1 MPNKPDQKNAAF
13 RVADLSREIREHDHN
28 YYVLAT
34 PTITDLDYD
43 RKLRELTDLEK
54 EFPELATP
62 DSPTK
67 RLGDKPLE
75 GLVQV
80 AHRVP
85 MLSIENTYSEQ
96 ELRDFFTRT
105 EKLLPGESIEWVVEL
120 KVDGVAASIRY
131 DDGLLVQAVTRGN
144 GEVGDD
150 ITHNIRTLRGLPQ
163 RLLGANVP
171 KSLEFRGEIYMTNA
185 DLVSLNE
192 QRARAG
198 ESEFKNTRNLTAGSI
213 KLLDSKL
220 CAQRKLRFFC
230 HGIGFCDG
238 LHVRNHMDFLKRV
251 KELGIPTTPDVRCF
265 ANKEDAITHCNRLVE
280 ELHALDFEVD
290 GLVVKV
296 NSLEQRETLG
306 TTSKC
311 PRWVI
316 AYKIEKYEAV
326 TQLLDITTQIGKTGT
341 VTPVAELQ
349 PVELAGTTVSRASL
363 HNIEEIER
371 KDVRIGDWVV
381 VEKAGKII
389 PHIVR
394 VEKHR
399 RETELPVYVFP
410 THCPECESELVK
422 DPQGVYIRCVSKQCP
437 AQWRQR
443 LRYFATRDCMD
454 IEGLGDKLV
463 NQLVDGNRVG
473 SLGDLYSL
481 TLDKLMSLERMGKK
495 SAENL
500 LQGIANSKSRGMTR
514 VLNAISIRHVGQ
526 RVAQILARRF
536 GSMESLMV
544 AELETIGS
552 TNEIGPI
559 IAQSVYDFFHSDDG
573 LELIQQLRSAGVL
586 LDATAEDAVDN
597 SGVFAGKTV
606 VVTGS
611 LSKYSRDEI
620 ERLIEQRGGRAAN
633 SVSKKTD
640 FLIAGEAAGSKLE
653 KAQSLGVPVLTEAE
667 FDALI
672 SS

>member
-1 MPNKPDQKNAAF
+1 MANNSD
-13 RVADLSREIREHDHN
+13 RDVARIRIHELCQEIREHDQR
-28 YYVLAT
+28 YYVQAA
-34 PTITDLDYD
+34 PTITDLEYD
-43 RKLRELTDLEK
+43 RKLRELTDLET
-54 EFPELATP
+54 EFPEFAAS
-62 DSPTK
+62 DSPTRK
-67 RLGDKPLE
+67 LGDKPLE

-80 AHRVP
+80 THRIP

-96 ELRDFFTRT
+96 ELREFFART
-105 EKLLPGESIEWVVEL
+105 EKLLSGEAIEWVVEL

-150 ITHNIRTLRGLPQ
+150 ITHNVRTLRGLPQ
-163 RLLGANVP
+163 RLLGKIVP
-171 KSLEFRGEIYMTNA
+171 KALELRGEIYMTNA
-185 DLVSLNE
+185 DLVSLNQ
-192 QRARAG
+192 QRTNTG
-198 ESEFKNTRNLTAGSI
+198 EPEFKNTRNLTSGSI
-213 KLLDSKL
+213 KLLDSKI
-220 CAQRKLRFFC
+220 CAQRRLRFFC

-238 LHVRNHMDFLKRV
+238 IDARDHMGFLKQV
-251 KELGIPTTPDVRCF
+251 KEMGIPITPDVRCF
-265 ANKEDAITHCNRLVE
+265 ANKEDAIAHCNRLVE
-280 ELHALDFEVD
+280 ELHSLDFEVD
-290 GLVVKV
+290 GLVIKV

-306 TTSKC
+306 ATSKC

-316 AYKIEKYEAV
+316 AYKIEKYEAI

-349 PVELAGTTVSRASL
+349 PVELAGTTVRRASL

-371 KDVRIGDWVV
+371 KDIRIGDWVV

-399 RETELPVYVFP
+399 RETELPAYAFP
-410 THCPECESELVK
+410 TKCPECDSELVK

-463 NQLVDGNRVG
+463 NQLVDSNLVG
-473 SLGDLYSL
+473 SFADLYSL
-481 TLDKLMSLERMGKK
+481 SFEKLMSLDRMGKR

-500 LQGIANSKSRGMTR
+500 LQGIESSKKHGMTR

-536 GSMESLMV
+536 GSIDALKSADLES
-544 AELETIGS
+544 IGN

-559 IAQSVYDFFHSDDG
+559 IAQSVYDYFHSDDG
-573 LELIQQLRSAGVL
+573 LELIQQLGNAGVL
-586 LDATAEDAVDN
+586 LVASPEDAVDS

-620 ERLIEQRGGRAAN
+620 ERLIEQRGGRAAS

-653 KAQSLGVPVLTEAE
+653 KALSLGVPVMTEAE